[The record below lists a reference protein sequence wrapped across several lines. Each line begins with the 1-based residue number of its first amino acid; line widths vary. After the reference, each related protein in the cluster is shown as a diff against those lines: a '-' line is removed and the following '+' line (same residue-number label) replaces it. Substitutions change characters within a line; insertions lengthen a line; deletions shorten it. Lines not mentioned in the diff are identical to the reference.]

1 MNLTMKNLESCFEDA
16 KRLGYEYV
24 AVKIDMRGFKK
35 PEIIIN
41 KKENFD
47 DKLDYYKNT
56 YDDNLVLKSFNGIRI
71 TGFIYA
77 DTFEDIEDDL
87 LYGTE

>member
-16 KRLGYEYV
+16 KRLGYNYV
-24 AVKIDMRGFKK
+24 AVKIDMRGFSK

-41 KKENFD
+41 RKENFD

-56 YDDNLVLKSFNGIRI
+56 YDENLILKSFNGIRI
-71 TGFIYA
+71 IDFMYA
-77 DTFEDIEDDL
+77 DTFDDIEEDL
-87 LYGTE
+87 VYGDK